1 MQLVSLVGFKGSGKD
16 SAGRHLVENHGFV
29 NFSFAESLKDALAS
43 IFCWDRAMLEGD
55 TPESRAWRETVD
67 QWWSDRLGIPN
78 FTPRLAMQ
86 LVGTN
91 VFRQH
96 FNTDIW
102 ILNIERKLSLLP
114 QDAKVVLIDG
124 RFPNELNLGR
134 KYGAQV
140 IRVKRGGE
148 PEWFDEA
155 AWINANPTHADWKVR
170 FDALNEKVHVSEWA
184 WIGEK
189 VDFIIENDQTLD
201 YLYQSIAALAS
212 PPVPVFRRVMPTVI
226 AQDIVGVSPM
236 TAPSP
241 EIAKLRQQH
250 RDNQ

>member
-16 SAGRHLVENHGFV
+16 SAGRHLVENHGFI

-55 TPESRAWRETVD
+55 TPESREWRETVD
-67 QWWSDRLGIPN
+67 QWWAERLGIPN

-134 KYGAQV
+134 KYDATV
-140 IRVKRGGE
+140 VRVRRGDE

-155 AWINANPTHADWKVR
+155 LWINANPTHTDWKAR
-170 FDALNEKVHVSEWA
+170 YEALNAIVHVSEWA

-189 VDFIIENDQTLD
+189 VHHTIENDRTLEA
-201 YLYQSIAALAS
+201 LYKAIETHAT
-212 PPVPVFRRVMPTVI
+212 M
-226 AQDIVGVSPM
+226 
-236 TAPSP
+236 
-241 EIAKLRQQH
+241 
-250 RDNQ
+250 

>member
-43 IFCWDRAMLEGD
+43 IFCWERAMLEGD
-55 TPESRAWRETVD
+55 TPESREWRETVD
-67 QWWSDRLGIPN
+67 QWWSERLEITN

-96 FNTDIW
+96 FNLDIW

-124 RFPNELNLGR
+124 RFPNELDLGR
-134 KYGAQV
+134 KYGAKV
-140 IRVKRGGE
+140 VRVRRGDE

-155 AWINANPTHADWKVR
+155 VWINANPTHADWQTR
-170 FDALNEKVHVSEWA
+170 FDALNEKVHVSEWV

-189 VDFIIENDQTLD
+189 IDHTIENDGSLED
-201 YLYQSIAALAS
+201 LYTNIRTIATPLIR
-212 PPVPVFRRVMPTVI
+212 VLRRVIPTVI
-226 AQDIVGVSPM
+226 AHDIVGVSPM
-236 TAPSP
+236 TAPSAD
-241 EIAKLRQQH
+241 ITKLRQQ
-250 RDNQ
+250 RDQ

>member
-43 IFCWDRAMLEGD
+43 IFCWERAMLEGD
-55 TPESRAWRETVD
+55 APESREWRETVD
-67 QWWSDRLGIPN
+67 QWWSERLEIPN

-96 FNTDIW
+96 FNLDIW

-124 RFPNELNLGR
+124 RFPNELDLGR
-134 KYGAQV
+134 KYGAKV
-140 IRVKRGGE
+140 VRVRRGDE

-155 AWINANPTHADWKVR
+155 VWINANPTHADWQTR

-189 VDFIIENDQTLD
+189 IDHTIENDGSLED
-201 YLYQSIAALAS
+201 LYTNIRTIATPLI
-212 PPVPVFRRVMPTVI
+212 PVLRRVIPTVI
-226 AQDIVGVSPM
+226 AHDIVGVSPM
-236 TAPSP
+236 TAPSAD
-241 EIAKLRQQH
+241 ITKLRQQ
-250 RDNQ
+250 RDQ